1 MEVVKTNDF
10 HPSRRFSSI
19 VESDSFLFFSPRLFI
34 QPPPKVA
41 GQTTKH
47 IGSGL
52 IAFIFVALLCQ
63 NDQGVRFYSISFF
76 LKRKKKLSCFLL
88 NL

>member
-1 MEVVKTNDF
+1 MGVGESADSC
-10 HPSRRFSSI
+10 HPSLRFSSI
-19 VESDSFLFFSPRLFI
+19 GTHTVASEIFFFFFSLFI
-34 QPPPKVA
+34 QLPPKVA

-63 NDQGVRFYSISFF
+63 NDQGLVFIT
-76 LKRKKKLSCFLL
+76 CFS
-88 NL
+88 

>member
-1 MEVVKTNDF
+1 MGVGESAAAR
-10 HPSRRFSSI
+10 HPSLRFSSI
-19 VESDSFLFFSPRLFI
+19 GTNTVASEIFFSLFI

-63 NDQGVRFYSISFF
+63 NDQGLVFITMFF
-76 LKRKKKLSCFLL
+76 FS
-88 NL
+88 